1 MTKNEILRQAGFS
14 NTPEGIKAFHT
25 KFPTEEDFQMYR
37 NGGKVKMYKEGS
49 TVKKYGGYG
58 DYYKK
63 GGSVMNQSL
72 KRRIFAEGGMM
83 DEQQMGQEQQSPYSE
98 INVEHGELLLKQ
110 SETLNGLPEL
120 LTKYNSAGMERH
132 PEDGSLSSTGN
143 VMAPVGSF
151 VIPKNKAKKTLDIL
165 ANRDHLYIN
174 ALINNITRNKEKK
187 EMEKE
192 LKDIQKQ
199 NKYLSKLSP
208 KERFVAQY
216 GGLIKQMYADGG
228 YTTPPSPLEH
238 ASPYFNFERG
248 PTLDTTYG
256 NSNTMQNPLLDIN
269 NYLGKFNSST
279 SAPAYNTPGGIYP
292 NQSPYAIE
300 PQDSWK
306 TGPVNPVNPVTGMNN
321 YLSNLN
327 SQAENNLNKQ
337 RASNTDVTVPTI
349 YRKGFDANGNAVS
362 INPNMP
368 SGYTPSGY
376 EGKAGG
382 GGGNNEEL
390 AGNIMQAVPA
400 VWNIAQG
407 LKKPSKIPGTL
418 GNLDANLPNT
428 KFNFNAGRRDL
439 ERLNAANLYAWRN
452 RGASGGS
459 ASLGYLS
466 NVHGQNL
473 NKFNENAYNTQ
484 GESDYRT
491 AVQNNAYKQFNA
503 QQAMQ
508 RYLLQAKADS
518 VPTQYMS
525 KGMENIGQMGTE
537 KMNRELIKSI
547 NK

>member
-174 ALINNITRNKEKK
+174 ALMNNITRNKEKK
-187 EMEKE
+187 EMGKE

-208 KERFVAQY
+208 EERFVAQY
-216 GGLIKQMYADGG
+216 GGLIKQMYLDGG
-228 YTTPPSPLEH
+228 LIEQMRGDGGLIEQPNLSEGVFSDGGLIKQMYVDGGAVRRMYAKGGMVPMYDLGGGTGGLNMNNPGLGSYNLPSSFSQDMTYSTFPSVPQSLNLDSTRPTMTT
-238 ASPYFNFERG
+238 
-248 PTLDTTYG
+248 
-256 NSNTMQNPLLDIN
+256 NTSTFGA
-269 NYLGKFNSST
+269 LGKGT
-279 SAPAYNTPGGIYP
+279 YNWDNLP
-292 NQSPYAIE
+292 
-300 PQDSWK
+300 DS
-306 TGPVNPVNPVTGMNN
+306 GVGD
-321 YLSNLN
+321 
-327 SQAENNLNKQ
+327 
-337 RASNTDVTVPTI
+337 TDVTVP
-349 YRKGFDANGNAVS
+349 
-362 INPNMP
+362 
-368 SGYTPSGY
+368 SGYKISGY
-376 EGKAGG
+376 KEKPEGGG

-508 RYLLQAKADS
+508 RYLKQAEADS
-518 VPTQYMS
+518 VPTEYMS
-525 KGMENIGQMGTE
+525 KGMENIGQMGTQ

-547 NK
+547 NKKV